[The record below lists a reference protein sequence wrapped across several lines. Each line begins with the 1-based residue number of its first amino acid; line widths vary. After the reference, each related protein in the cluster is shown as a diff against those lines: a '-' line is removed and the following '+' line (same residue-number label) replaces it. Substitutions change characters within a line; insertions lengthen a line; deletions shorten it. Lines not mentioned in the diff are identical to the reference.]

1 MTDYPDFLR
10 AQAATQTR
18 SIASYHPGGEQLWLK
33 KAGARNSMGRY
44 RLMGTLARLLRLPLA
59 LPDPSTTWRL
69 APPGKADA
77 AASWPGR

>member
-1 MTDYPDFLR
+1 MAGRR
-10 AQAATQTR
+10 A
-18 SIASYHPGGEQLWLK
+18 GGADT
-33 KAGARNSMGRY
+33 AGAASGW
-44 RLMGTLARLLRLPLA
+44 RLTDWTTCRCTPARPASVVALVARDQRLLRLPLA